1 MLRHAEAEGC
11 QEKGLSSKS
20 NVERKELR
28 CGDKEMSSDTVLV
41 TASDWFKAS
50 RTQQLPGNY
59 P

>member
-1 MLRHAEAEGC
+1 MLRQKDAKRRAC
-11 QEKGLSSKS
+11 QANQI